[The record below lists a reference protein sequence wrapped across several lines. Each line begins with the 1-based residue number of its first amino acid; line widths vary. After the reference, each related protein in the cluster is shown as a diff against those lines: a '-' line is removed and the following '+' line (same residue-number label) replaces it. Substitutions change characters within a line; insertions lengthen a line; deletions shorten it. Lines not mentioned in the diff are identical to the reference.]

1 MSTLNDYPKISQS
14 LKSSSTNNI
23 KILHRLIFGEN
34 GDRKNRSRLR
44 EFSGFPTDFNV
55 EETKTKIIKEF
66 TLKELIAVC
75 NLLHLEFTIELE
87 SCCDII
93 LTHLC
98 DLTLFKS
105 TVLNSGS
112 ESDLELNE
120 KSPPEN
126 HHSQPITSDSATAR
140 GLLATDHVILNHG
153 QVTWTTPELA
163 PPLLTTTPHQREDV
177 SALDRFSVH
186 RCPTRRVFSGTGL
199 ELVTKPATIRCLY
212 HSATA
217 AVLTM
222 RDLAHKDKRFR
233 DYENSTSNQHRI
245 EHKRFT
251 NQQPICY
258 LCGLKGHKSTLC
270 PNKERGKKCYG
281 CKNFGHV
288 QAECPKNSR
297 KITPITNHKINTQ
310 VDRTV
315 NSISI
320 LTPPKNLMHVEITI
334 SKIPITALCDTG
346 SQATIINEKTYQKL
360 GYPTLSPSQCTFSG
374 IGRDR
379 VESKDAIIGID
390 FLQQTKFTFR
400 RDGIRIFRD
409 VDECKN
415 DDVLVNLAN
424 LFDEQQCKLDLP
436 HISNSKIRNDVEQLV
451 NSYKPKKI
459 YDTDLKMTILLSDDI
474 PVSQRS
480 RRLPF
485 VEQKIVEN
493 QIQEWLNTNIIKP
506 TCSDY
511 AAPIV
516 LCKKKNGEHRVCV
529 DYRNLNRKMIKDKF
543 PLPLIEEVLDKLENS
558 KVYTSLDLKNGFF
571 HVPMDPNSTKY
582 TSFVTHEGQYEFLRV
597 PFGLSNSPSVFQRF
611 IYTVF
616 RKLIRDNILI
626 VYMDD
631 LLIPS
636 QNETEGLNKLRLVLQ
651 TAADFGLE
659 LNLKK
664 YNFLQRKIEFLG
676 YIIENGTIKPSPSKT
691 QAVQNFPQ
699 PQTPRQLQSFIGLI
713 SYFRKFIPN
722 YARIARPLSDLLRDN
737 VKFKF
742 GLQK

>member
-34 GDRKNRSRLR
+34 DDRKNRSRLR

-75 NLLHLEFTIELE
+75 NLLHLEFTTELE

-120 KSPPEN
+120 NLRPKTIIR
-126 HHSQPITSDSATAR
+126 SQLR
-140 GLLATDHVILNHG
+140 
-153 QVTWTTPELA
+153 
-163 PPLLTTTPHQREDV
+163 LTQQNTCNSFLSFNLRD
-177 SALDRFSVH
+177 L
-186 RCPTRRVFSGTGL
+186 L
-199 ELVTKPATIRCLY
+199 ELVKPFTSRDSYSIETFISDIEDMFRLYQITNPIHQIIFVKKCLKGPAENLIRSIRGITNWSQMKEHLLNEFSDRIN
-212 HSATA
+212 SAQLHNMMQARRLKPTETLQEYF
-217 AVLTM
+217 LTM
-222 RDLAHKDKRFR
+222 RDLAHKGAVDDSSLIDYIIDGIPDSSNNKIILYSSKTLSEFKDKLKTYETLLNSKHNKQFPDKRFR

-270 PNKERGKKCYG
+270 PNKDRGKKCYV

-360 GYPTLSPSQCTFSG
+360 GYPTLNPSQCTFSG

-379 VESKDAIIGID
+379 VESKDAILGID
-390 FLQQTKFTFR
+390 FLQQTKFTFGH
-400 RDGIRIFRD
+400 DGIRIFRD
-409 VDECKN
+409 VDDCKN

-506 TCSDY
+506 SCSDY

-516 LCKKKNGEHRVCV
+516 LCKKKNGEHRLCV

-543 PLPLIEEVLDKLENS
+543 PC
-558 KVYTSLDLKNGFF
+558 
-571 HVPMDPNSTKY
+571 H
-582 TSFVTHEGQYEFLRV
+582 
-597 PFGLSNSPSVFQRF
+597 
-611 IYTVF
+611 
-616 RKLIRDNILI
+616 
-626 VYMDD
+626 
-631 LLIPS
+631 
-636 QNETEGLNKLRLVLQ
+636 
-651 TAADFGLE
+651 
-659 LNLKK
+659 
-664 YNFLQRKIEFLG
+664 
-676 YIIENGTIKPSPSKT
+676 
-691 QAVQNFPQ
+691 
-699 PQTPRQLQSFIGLI
+699 
-713 SYFRKFIPN
+713 
-722 YARIARPLSDLLRDN
+722 
-737 VKFKF
+737 
-742 GLQK
+742 